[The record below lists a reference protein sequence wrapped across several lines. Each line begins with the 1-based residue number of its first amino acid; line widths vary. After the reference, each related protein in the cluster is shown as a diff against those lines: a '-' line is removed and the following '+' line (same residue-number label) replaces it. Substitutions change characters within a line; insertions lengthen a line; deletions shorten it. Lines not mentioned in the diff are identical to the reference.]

1 MHYPLLDIYRYF
13 AALIVC
19 ISHHIIYWNKSE
31 YFEFT
36 SILGVELFF
45 VLSGFVL
52 APQLL
57 RLEKSSIKN
66 FKIFLLRRWIRTV
79 PPYLIALICSAIFFG
94 YGDATNFIK
103 FLTYTQNIFADNSTP
118 NFFNVAWSLSVE
130 EWFYIFL
137 PLSIFITIKIKK
149 KYLKLNTLSICIFT
163 IIFLNL
169 FRFYYNVDEINWG
182 EDIRRSVLLRLD
194 SLCFGVVAYILK
206 DKIRLRYL
214 VTLVICTIIP
224 LFYFLVDPLII
235 SKSKLFQ
242 NLFIPLCSIS
252 FSSIIIILTYAKSS
266 SLLVTNIGTFGANI
280 SYSMY
285 LFHIFFIP
293 LTVNFLD
300 NLILSLLIYIASL
313 KIFCWIFFIF
323 FEKPILESR
332 PKYI

>member
-1 MHYPLLDIYRYF
+1 MNP
-13 AALIVC
+13 
-19 ISHHIIYWNKSE
+19 
-31 YFEFT
+31 
-36 SILGVELFF
+36 
-45 VLSGFVL
+45 
-52 APQLL
+52 
-57 RLEKSSIKN
+57 
-66 FKIFLLRRWIRTV
+66 
-79 PPYLIALICSAIFFG
+79 AI
-94 YGDATNFIK
+94 
-103 FLTYTQNIFADNSTP
+103 
-118 NFFNVAWSLSVE
+118 
-130 EWFYIFL
+130 
-137 PLSIFITIKIKK
+137 
-149 KYLKLNTLSICIFT
+149 
-163 IIFLNL
+163 
-169 FRFYYNVDEINWG
+169 
-182 EDIRRSVLLRLD
+182 
-194 SLCFGVVAYILK
+194 
-206 DKIRLRYL
+206 
-214 VTLVICTIIP
+214 
-224 LFYFLVDPLII
+224 FYFLVDPLII